1 MMMLK
6 DSNKDEILQ
15 IDQDE
20 AKLALQQLF
29 GSQIVLRNSIY
40 MAHKITVKYI
50 IYLIHTKTVLRQ

>member
-6 DSNKDEILQ
+6 DSNKDEILR

-29 GSQIVLRNSIY
+29 GSQIVLRNYIY
-40 MAHKITVKYI
+40 MAHKNHSEVYNLFSSHKNSS
-50 IYLIHTKTVLRQ
+50 